1 MQNAVVICF
10 QPESHASVIP
20 TFVDQTLFA
29 RVKGRKENTFVNAK
43 RIS

>member
-10 QPESHASVIP
+10 QLEIHASVIP
-20 TFVDQTLFA
+20 TFVDKTLFA
-29 RVKGRKENTFVNAK
+29 RVEGRKENTFVDAK